1 MKIIIILTLEEDK
14 DGINSLLRRF
24 GYDQDNNT
32 LSKSIYEIYESL
44 THLEDQEITHDKLYN
59 EIKQKL
65 EDDEIMIKQK
75 QLKEQ
80 IALQVSDFS
89 TSLEQFDV
97 YFQNFSNNP
106 TPEEYE
112 KDLLESLKSSK

>member
-1 MKIIIILTLEEDK
+1 MMKVVINQDQEGIDFILHK
-14 DGINSLLRRF
+14 F

-32 LSKSIYEIYESL
+32 LSKSIYEIYKSL
-44 THLEDQEITHDKLYN
+44 THLEDEEITQDKLYN

-80 IALQVSDFS
+80 IALQVADFS
-89 TSLEQFDV
+89 NSLKQFDT

-112 KDLLESLKSSK
+112 KDLLESLKSSR